1 MSHVTVV
8 VGAQWGDE
16 GKGKWVDVL
25 AEKSD
30 IVVRYQGGNN
40 AGHTIWIS
48 GTKYV
53 LHQIPSGVFQKGLV
67 SAMAAGVVIHPVG
80 LVAEIEKMKV
90 AAINPDSA
98 AVKITPENLWISA
111 RAHVITPW
119 HIFLDGARESK
130 TSNPIGTTKR
140 GIGPTYS
147 EKASRTGLR
156 MGHYVKEDAR
166 YAWINEMIESDTDFK
181 QHYETEKSA
190 WNEFHAAAKTI
201 APYVCDVETKL
212 RKAVTSG
219 KRLLLEGAQGTLLDL
234 DHGTYPFV
242 TSSST
247 AAAGAC
253 SSIGLSPKAVTD
265 VYGIAKAYV
274 TRVGSGPFPT
284 ELHDAIGLE
293 IAKKGN
299 EFGATTGRPRRCGWF
314 DAVAFRYSAA
324 VNGFD
329 GVIIN
334 KMDILTG
341 LKELKICVKYH
352 HPDLGELDDFPWDA
366 EVLAKCEPVY
376 ITLPGWSEE
385 IPKSGSIASLPAN
398 ARQYLAAL
406 EKHTSTRVLWVGTG
420 PGRDEMLK
428 N

>member
-1 MSHVTVV
+1 MSQVTIV

-25 AEKSD
+25 AEKAD
-30 IVVRYQGGNN
+30 IVARYQGGNN
-40 AGHTIWIS
+40 AGHTIWIN
-48 GTKYV
+48 GTKHV
-53 LHQIPSGVFQKGLV
+53 LHQIPSGVFQKGLI

-80 LVAEIEKMKV
+80 LVGEIAKMRGN
-90 AAINPDSA
+90 ID
-98 AVKITPENLWISA
+98 ITPENLWISA

-119 HIFLDGARESK
+119 HIHLDGMRESK
-130 TSNPIGTTKR
+130 TSTPIGTTKR

-156 MGHYVKEDAR
+156 MGHYVQNKAR
-166 YAWINEMIESDTDFK
+166 EAWIRDMVENDRDFK
-181 QHYETEKSA
+181 THYEANPEA
-190 WNEFHAAAKTI
+190 WDQFHASAATI
-201 APYVCDVETKL
+201 GPFVCDVETRL
-212 RKAVTSG
+212 RKAITGG

-253 SSIGLSPKAVTD
+253 SSIGLSPKTITK

-284 ELHDAIGLE
+284 ELQDKVGAE
-293 IAKKGN
+293 IARKGQ

-334 KMDILTG
+334 KMDILSG
-341 LKELKICVKYH
+341 FPELKICVRYK
-352 HPDLGELDDFPWDA
+352 HPELGEIEDFPWDA
-366 EVLAKCEPVY
+366 EILAACEPIYV
-376 ITLPGWSEE
+376 TLPGWSGD
-385 IPKSGSIASLPAN
+385 IPKSGRIADLPDH
-398 ARQYLAAL
+398 ARQYIAAI
-406 EKHTSTRVLWVGTG
+406 ERYTGTQVLWVGTG
-420 PGRDEMLK
+420 PGRDEMLH
-428 N
+428 

>member
-1 MSHVTVV
+1 MSQVTVV

-25 AEKSD
+25 AEKAD
-30 IVVRYQGGNN
+30 IVARYQGGNN
-40 AGHTIWIS
+40 AGHTLWIR

-67 SAMAAGVVIHPVG
+67 SAMAAGVVIHPIG
-80 LVAEIEKMKV
+80 LVQEIEKMRGV
-90 AAINPDSA
+90 VEINPQ
-98 AVKITPENLWISA
+98 NLWISA

-119 HIFLDGARESK
+119 HIHQDGSRESK
-130 TSNPIGTTKR
+130 TSTPIGTTKR

-156 MGHYVKEDAR
+156 MGHYVKDEAR
-166 YAWINEMIESDTDFK
+166 KAWIRDMIEHEPEFK
-181 QHYETEKSA
+181 AHVEA
-190 WNEFHAAAKTI
+190 NPAVWDEFHAAAATI
-201 APYVCDVETKL
+201 APFVCDAETNL
-212 RKAVTSG
+212 RKSLKSG

-253 SSIGLSPKAVTD
+253 ASIGLSPKAITN

-284 ELHDAIGLE
+284 ELHDAVGAD
-293 IAKKGN
+293 IAKRGH

-329 GVIIN
+329 GVIVN
-334 KMDILTG
+334 KMDILSG
-341 LKELKICVKYH
+341 IHELKICVKYR
-352 HPDLGELDDFPWDA
+352 HPQLGDIEDFPWDA
-366 EVLAKCEPVY
+366 EILAKCEPVY
-376 ITLPGWSEE
+376 VTLPGWTESL
-385 IPKSGSIASLPAN
+385 PKSGRVSNLPEN
-398 ARQYLAAL
+398 ARQYLAAI
-406 EKHTSTRVLWVGTG
+406 ERYTGTRILWVGTG
-420 PGRDEMLK
+420 PGREEMLEG
-428 N
+428 